1 MSGYCDNCID
11 IVLQLTNAEIYGK
24 QHKHVMEK
32 IRSFIDLIPEING
45 LNFKLVNYEDN
56 KGEKRPMYI
65 IDRQGFSMLVNK
77 FTGDEATIFTY
88 KYTQAFECLIE
99 LVKQLQEVILN
110 QVVDGLNA
118 TYIVSLAS
126 LSI

>member
-1 MSGYCDNCID
+1 
-11 IVLQLTNAEIYGK
+11 
-24 QHKHVMEK
+24 MEK